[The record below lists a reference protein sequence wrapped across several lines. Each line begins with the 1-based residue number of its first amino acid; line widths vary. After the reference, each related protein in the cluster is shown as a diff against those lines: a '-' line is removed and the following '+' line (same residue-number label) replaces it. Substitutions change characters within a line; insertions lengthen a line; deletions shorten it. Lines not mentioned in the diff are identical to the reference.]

1 MKKDKNIEG
10 FFLLALVLTIY
21 IFTVHPVT
29 KSYSFHL
36 LVFFLIFFIS
46 SVLFWKKN
54 TSRIVFSGIGFVI
67 FAIGITGWFFS
78 PFFSWLYIIAIALT
92 FLYSRRIS
100 IFFVA
105 MLIGL
110 LLPNVGSIDVG
121 LDILTL
127 LSLVFIVPL
136 SFFLHR
142 EYLHLK
148 EKENKILILKEEQ
161 KKFRT
166 LVHEV
171 LSNKIT
177 KFGVEL
183 REPLNDIKQ
192 ISQYA
197 LNRSSD
203 KNHAANEKKVVDL
216 SERALDYLKKFE
228 EQVTGIKLLE
238 NPSSKKD

>member
-10 FFLLALVLTIY
+10 FFLLALVLAVY
-21 IFTVHPVT
+21 IFTVHPFT
-29 KSYSFHL
+29 KSYSFHI
-36 LVFFLIFFIS
+36 LVFFLIFFIG
-46 SVLFWKKN
+46 SVIFWKKN

-92 FLYSRRIS
+92 FLYSRRVS

-136 SFFLHR
+136 SFFLHK

-177 KFGVEL
+177 KFAVDL

-192 ISQYA
+192 LAQYSLGA
-197 LNRSSD
+197 APD
-203 KNHAANEKKVVDL
+203 KNHNSNIKKIADL
-216 SERALDYLKKFE
+216 SEKGLTYLKKFE

-238 NPSSKKD
+238 NPKKE